1 MIEVQ
6 IPKDIRK
13 YEAKLVGP
21 FTLRQLIAFIVGCV
35 IAYFTYKVMSSLNLK
50 EHAVPMCML
59 LASPALAMGYVKPYG
74 MPMER
79 FLQTAFI
86 TTVLAPAER
95 KYKTKNTFKYAAIK
109 QKAQSKKEYQ
119 KRLKKDKK
127 LTASDSKYE
136 SFK

>member
-50 EHAVPMCML
+50 EHAVPMSML
-59 LASPALAMGYVKPYG
+59 LASPALAM
-74 MPMER
+74 
-79 FLQTAFI
+79 
-86 TTVLAPAER
+86 
-95 KYKTKNTFKYAAIK
+95 
-109 QKAQSKKEYQ
+109 
-119 KRLKKDKK
+119 
-127 LTASDSKYE
+127 
-136 SFK
+136 